1 MSTRTAIIHP
11 AKKNIPESIN
21 KRLSTISSTKAAFDE
36 ASPTYQEALKQS
48 GYDYKVTYSPP
59 PSENS
64 SKTNKR
70 RKRHIT
76 WYNPP
81 YSTNVKN
88 NIGKQFLTLIDKC
101 FPPNHPLHKILNR
114 NTVKISYSCM
124 PNTKQIISAHN
135 KSVLNKQ
142 ETNEQKLCNCRR
154 GNPCPLDRKCLTPNI
169 IYQATVQRDDN
180 NHEETYIGLTEN
192 SFKTRYNNHTSSF
205 RNESKRTSTTLSQ
218 YIWDLKDNN
227 ISYSLKWR
235 IISKC
240 SSYSPSSKKC
250 NLCIKEKYF
259 IICKPELG
267 TLNNRNEL
275 ASECKHRKKHLLC
288 NSG

>member
-1 MSTRTAIIHP
+1 MQPKNISYITESAFRKNNLKVTIEANMKTVDFLDINMDLRTGVHKPYMKPNNTPLYVNKKSNHPPSII
-11 AKKNIPESIN
+11 KNIPESIN

-59 PSENS
+59 LSENS
-64 SKTNKR
+64 SKTNKK

-124 PNTKQIISAHN
+124 PNTKQFRPTIS
-135 KSVLNKQ
+135 Q
-142 ETNEQKLCNCRR
+142 
-154 GNPCPLDRKCLTPNI
+154 
-169 IYQATVQRDDN
+169 
-180 NHEETYIGLTEN
+180 
-192 SFKTRYNNHTSSF
+192 F
-205 RNESKRTSTTLSQ
+205 
-218 YIWDLKDNN
+218 
-227 ISYSLKWR
+227 
-235 IISKC
+235 
-240 SSYSPSSKKC
+240 
-250 NLCIKEKYF
+250 
-259 IICKPELG
+259 
-267 TLNNRNEL
+267 
-275 ASECKHRKKHLLC
+275 
-288 NSG
+288 